1 MITIRDLEIEDKK
14 YLENLFAQLT
24 QKPVKLDPVFL
35 KESDFSHCRV
45 IDDDG
50 KIIGF
55 AALII
60 HPVPT
65 KGLVGRVE
73 DVVIDEK
80 YRGRGLGR
88 KIMED
93 LIDIARREKIEIL
106 NLTSNPRRVPARKL
120 YESLGFQL
128 SDTGVFWMKLK

>member
-1 MITIRDLEIEDKK
+1 M
-14 YLENLFAQLT
+14 
-24 QKPVKLDPVFL
+24 
-35 KESDFSHCRV
+35 
-45 IDDDG
+45 DDDG

-73 DVVIDEK
+73 DVVIDEG
-80 YRGRGLGR
+80 YRGQGLGR

-93 LIDIARREKIEIL
+93 LIDIAKREKIEIL
-106 NLTSNPRRVPARKL
+106 NLTSNPKRIPARKL
-120 YESLGFQL
+120 YESLGFEL
-128 SDTGVFWMKLK
+128 SETGVFWMKLK

>member
-1 MITIRDLEIEDKK
+1 MITIRDLKVEDKRE
-14 YLENLFAQLT
+14 LEKLFTQLT
-24 QKPVKLDPVFL
+24 KKPIKLDPVFL
-35 KESDFSHCRV
+35 TENRFSHCRV
-45 IDDDG
+45 MDDDG

-73 DVVIDEK
+73 DVVIDEEH
-80 YRGRGLGR
+80 RGQGLGR

-93 LIDIARREKIEIL
+93 LIDIAKREKIEIL
-106 NLTSNPRRVPARKL
+106 NLTSNPKRVPARKL
-120 YESLGFQL
+120 YESLGFIL
-128 SDTGVFWMKLK
+128 SETGVFYIKLK